1 MSAPMLRI
9 TPALPVR
16 RGLRPQRM
24 IERTVMTYRHGWVIL
39 VSGFFE
45 PLFYLLS
52 VRIGMG
58 RLVGSLTV
66 AGHPVRYVDFVAPAL
81 LASSSMNG
89 AVYDSTTNVFDKIK
103 YSRLYDTVLSTP
115 MTVTDV
121 AVGEIGWAM
130 IRGQIYAAAFL
141 VTMLA
146 LGLARTWWLLLA
158 LPICFL
164 IGLAFAAVGMAGAT
178 FMRSWTDFDKI
189 QLVMMPLFLLSASFF
204 PASSYAP
211 SARWALQLSP
221 LYHGTSLLR
230 TMAAGR
236 FVLADIGHVAFL
248 AAMVVAGLF
257 VVTRRLSAKLLA

>member
-1 MSAPMLRI
+1 MTSPLLRI
-9 TPALPVR
+9 TPTAPDR

-24 IERTVMTYRHGWVIL
+24 IERTLMTYRHGWIIL

-66 AGHPVRYVDFVAPAL
+66 AGHAVRYVDFVAPAL

-89 AVYDSTTNVFDKIK
+89 AVYDSTSNVFEKIK
-103 YSRLYDTVLSTP
+103 YSRLYDTVLATP
-115 MTVTDV
+115 MTVLDV

-130 IRGQIYAAAFL
+130 LRGQIYAAAFL
-141 VTMLA
+141 VTMLV
-146 LGLARTWWLLLA
+146 LGLAHSWWLLLA
-158 LPICFL
+158 MPICFL

-178 FMRSWTDFDKI
+178 FIRSWTDFDKI
-189 QLVMMPLFLLSASFF
+189 QLVTMPMFLLSASFF

-211 SARWALQLSP
+211 SVRWALQLSP

-236 FVLADIGHVAFL
+236 FTLADLGHITFL
-248 AAMVVAGLF
+248 VAMVVAGLA
-257 VVTRRLSAKLLA
+257 VVTRRLSAKLLS